1 MVSPII
7 TTAVAQPDVAAPD
20 DKSDGYSYGVVF
32 WFAAVWLVVIVAAA
46 VFGDL
51 LPLKDPNRI
60 NPADKLLPILTQGNV
75 LGTDQLGRD
84 ILARLVA
91 GARVSVFISV
101 ATVSVGI
108 FVGGLVGATVGF
120 FGGRIEKLVMVVVN
134 VMLSFPALVLLLGV
148 VAMVGSSLKVLTT
161 MFCILAVPGYIR
173 FARASALVLMQRDWV
188 QVSRMVGSKNS
199 RIVLRVLMPDVL
211 VTLITFGLLALGGVI
226 VAEGTIA
233 FLGFG
238 IPPPQA
244 TWGSMIADG
253 KNSLDES
260 LNLALVSAG
269 TMFLTI
275 LSLNLVGDGLRR
287 RYQLRDA
294 QL

>member
-1 MVSPII
+1 MASPVIATAA
-7 TTAVAQPDVAAPD
+7 TTTKGD
-20 DKSDGYSYGVVF
+20 DSGAGHNYGLVF
-32 WFAAVWLVVIVAAA
+32 WAAAVWLSMILFVAI
-46 VFGDL
+46 FGDF

-60 NPADKLLPILTQGNV
+60 NPADKLLPILTEGNI

-91 GARVSVFISV
+91 GARISVFISV

-120 FGGRIEKLVMVVVN
+120 FGGRIERLVMVVVN
-134 VMLSFPALVLLLGV
+134 IMLSFPALVLLLGV
-148 VAMVGSSLKVLTT
+148 VAMVGSSLKVLTI
-161 MFCILAVPGYIR
+161 MFCVLAVPGYIR

-188 QVSRMVGSKNS
+188 QVSRMVGSKSS

-260 LNLALVSAG
+260 LNLALVSAA

-287 RYQLRDA
+287 RHQLRDA

>member
-1 MVSPII
+1 MASPVIASAVS
-7 TTAVAQPDVAAPD
+7 TTAGDED
-20 DKSDGYSYGVVF
+20 EGGHGYGVIF
-32 WFAAVWLVVIVAAA
+32 WAAAVWLCIIVFAA

-60 NPADKLLPILTQGNV
+60 NPADKLLPILTQGNI

-91 GARVSVFISV
+91 GARISVFISV

-120 FGGRIEKLVMVVVN
+120 FGGRIEKMVMVVVN

-148 VAMVGSSLKVLTT
+148 VAMVGSSLKVLTV
-161 MFCILAVPGYIR
+161 MFCVLAVPGYIR

-188 QVSRMVGSKNS
+188 QVSRMMGSKSS

-260 LNLALVSAG
+260 LNLALVSAA

-287 RYQLRDA
+287 RHQLRDA

>member
-1 MVSPII
+1 MASAVIDAPAPVADASGDVGRHRYGPLFW
-7 TTAVAQPDVAAPD
+7 TAAAWI
-20 DKSDGYSYGVVF
+20 SLIVF
-32 WFAAVWLVVIVAAA
+32 VA
-46 VFGDL
+46 VFGDF

-60 NPADKLLPILTQGNV
+60 NPADKLLPVLTEGSV

-91 GARVSVFISV
+91 GARISVFISV
-101 ATVSVGI
+101 ATVTVGI
-108 FVGGLVGATVGF
+108 IVGGLIGTTVGF
-120 FGGRIEKLVMVVVN
+120 FGGRVERFVMVVVN
-134 VMLSFPALVLLLGV
+134 IMLSFPALVLLLGV
-148 VAMVGSSLKVLTT
+148 VAMVGSSLKVLTV
-161 MFCILAVPGYIR
+161 MFSILAVPGYTR
-173 FARASALVLMQRDWV
+173 FARASTLVLMQRDWV
-188 QVSRMVGSKNS
+188 LVSQMVGSKRR
-199 RIVLRVLMPDVL
+199 RIVLGVLMPDVL
-211 VTLITFGLLALGGVI
+211 ITLITFGLLALGGVI

-260 LNLALVSAG
+260 LHLALVAAG

-287 RYQLRDA
+287 RYQLRAA
-294 QL
+294 QI

>member
-1 MVSPII
+1 MASPVIASAVAT
-7 TTAVAQPDVAAPD
+7 TTADEA
-20 DKSDGYSYGVVF
+20 DGGHRYGVVF
-32 WFAAVWLVVIVAAA
+32 WAAAVWLCIIVFAAI
-46 VFGDL
+46 FGDL

-60 NPADKLLPILTQGNV
+60 NPADKFLPILTQGNV

-84 ILARLVA
+84 IFARLVA
-91 GARVSVFISV
+91 GARISVFISV

-108 FVGGLVGATVGF
+108 LIGGLVGATVGF
-120 FGGRIEKLVMVVVN
+120 FGGRVEKLVMVVVN

-148 VAMVGSSLKVLTT
+148 VAMVGSSLKVLTV
-161 MFCILAVPGYIR
+161 MFCVLAVPGYIR

-188 QVSRMVGSKNS
+188 QVSRMLGSKSS

-253 KNSLDES
+253 KNSLDET
-260 LNLALVSAG
+260 LNLALVSAA

-287 RYQLRDA
+287 RHQLRDA

>member
-1 MVSPII
+1 MASPVVA
-7 TTAVAQPDVAAPD
+7 TAASSTSSDGDGAAQPGFGP
-20 DKSDGYSYGVVF
+20 VF
-32 WFAAVWLVVIVAAA
+32 WAATVWLCIILFAA
-46 VFGDL
+46 VFGDV

-60 NPADKLLPILTQGNV
+60 NPADKLLPILTDGSI

-91 GARVSVFISV
+91 GARISVFISV
-101 ATVSVGI
+101 ATVTVGI
-108 FVGGLVGATVGF
+108 LVGGLVGATVGF

-148 VAMVGSSLKVLTT
+148 VAMVGSSLKVLTI
-161 MFCILAVPGYIR
+161 MFCVLAVPGYTR

-188 QVSRMVGSKNS
+188 QVSRMVGSKSS

-287 RYQLRDA
+287 RHQLRDA

>member
-1 MVSPII
+1 MASTVVS
-7 TTAVAQPDVAAPD
+7 TATKKAEASD
-20 DKSDGYSYGVVF
+20 DGTSHAYGLIF
-32 WFAAVWLVVIVAAA
+32 WAAAVWISMIVFLAI
-46 VFGDL
+46 FGDL

-60 NPADKLLPILTQGNV
+60 NPADKLLPILTEGNV

-108 FVGGLVGATVGF
+108 FVGGLIGATVGF
-120 FGGRIEKLVMVVVN
+120 FGGRLERMVMVIVN

-148 VAMVGSSLKVLTT
+148 VAMVGSSLKVLTI
-161 MFCILAVPGYIR
+161 MFCILAVPGYTR

-188 QVSRMVGSKNS
+188 VVSRMVGSKSS

-253 KNSLDES
+253 KNSLDET
-260 LNLALVSAG
+260 LNLALVAAA

-287 RYQLRDA
+287 RHQLREA

>member
-1 MVSPII
+1 MASPAVDVGIGS
-7 TTAVAQPDVAAPD
+7 TAAEPGGQPE
-20 DKSDGYSYGVVF
+20 SYGALF
-32 WFAAVWLVVIVAAA
+32 WVSLTWIVLVVLAA
-46 VFGDL
+46 VFGDF
-51 LPLKDPNRI
+51 LPLADPNRI
-60 NPADKLLPILTQGNV
+60 NPADKLLPIFTEGNI

-101 ATVSVGI
+101 ATVTFGI
-108 FVGGLVGATVGF
+108 LVGGIIGTTVGF
-120 FGGRIEKLVMVVVN
+120 FGGRAERLVMVVVN
-134 VMLSFPALVLLLGV
+134 IMLSFPALVLLLGV
-148 VAMVGSSLKVLTT
+148 VAMVGSSLRVLTI
-161 MFCILAVPGYIR
+161 MFCILAVPGYVR
-173 FARASALVLMQRDWV
+173 FARASTLVLMKRDWV
-188 QVSRMVGSKNS
+188 AVSRMIGARNG
-199 RIVLRVLMPDVL
+199 RIVVRILMPEVL

-253 KNSLDES
+253 KNALDES
-260 LNLALVSAG
+260 LNLALVSAA

-287 RYQLRDA
+287 RHQLRES

>member
-1 MVSPII
+1 MASPVIAS
-7 TTAVAQPDVAAPD
+7 AVTQDGADEDVA
-20 DKSDGYSYGVVF
+20 GHRYGPIF
-32 WFAAVWLVVIVAAA
+32 WAAAVWLVVILLAA
-46 VFGDL
+46 VFGDV

-60 NPADKLLPILTQGNV
+60 NPADKLLPILTDGSI

-91 GARVSVFISV
+91 GARISVFISV
-101 ATVSVGI
+101 ATVTVGI
-108 FVGGLVGATVGF
+108 LVGGLVGATVGF
-120 FGGRIEKLVMVVVN
+120 FGGRLEKAVMVIVN

-148 VAMVGSSLKVLTT
+148 VAMVGSSLKVLTI
-161 MFCILAVPGYIR
+161 MFCVLAIPGYTR

-188 QVSRMVGSKNS
+188 QVSRMVGSKSS
-199 RIVLRVLMPDVL
+199 RIVLKVLMPDVL

-253 KNSLDES
+253 KNALDES

-287 RYQLRDA
+287 RHQLRDA

>member
-1 MVSPII
+1 
-7 TTAVAQPDVAAPD
+7 VASTVIDAPASIVDAHGDVEGHRYGPLFWSAAAWI
-20 DKSDGYSYGVVF
+20 SMIVF
-32 WFAAVWLVVIVAAA
+32 VA
-46 VFGDL
+46 VFGDF

-60 NPADKLLPILTQGNV
+60 NPADKLLPVLTEGNV

-91 GARVSVFISV
+91 GARISVFISV
-101 ATVSVGI
+101 ATVTVGI
-108 FVGGLVGATVGF
+108 IVGGLIGTTVGF
-120 FGGRIEKLVMVVVN
+120 FGGRVERFVMVVVN
-134 VMLSFPALVLLLGV
+134 IMLSFPALVLLLGV
-148 VAMVGSSLKVLTT
+148 VAMVGSSLKVLTV
-161 MFCILAVPGYIR
+161 MFSILAVPGYTR
-173 FARASALVLMQRDWV
+173 FARASTLVLMQRDWV
-188 QVSRMVGSKNS
+188 LVSQMVGSKRR
-199 RIVLRVLMPDVL
+199 RIVLGVLMPDVL
-211 VTLITFGLLALGGVI
+211 ITLITFGLLALGGVI

-260 LNLALVSAG
+260 LHLALVAAG

-275 LSLNLVGDGLRR
+275 LSLNLLGDGLRR
-287 RYQLRDA
+287 RYQLRAA
-294 QL
+294 QI

>member
-1 MVSPII
+1 MASPVIAS
-7 TTAVAQPDVAAPD
+7 TT
-20 DKSDGYSYGVVF
+20 STGEGSESGRRYGVVF
-32 WFAAVWLVVIVAAA
+32 WAAAVWLSIILFVAI
-46 VFGDL
+46 FGDL

-60 NPADKLLPILTQGNV
+60 NPADKLLPILTDGSV

-84 ILARLVA
+84 ILARLIA
-91 GARVSVFISV
+91 GARISVFISV

-120 FGGRIEKLVMVVVN
+120 FGGRLEKLVMVVVN
-134 VMLSFPALVLLLGV
+134 IMLSFPALVLLLGV
-148 VAMVGSSLKVLTT
+148 VAMVGSSLKVLTI
-161 MFCILAVPGYIR
+161 MFCVLAVPGYIR

-188 QVSRMVGSKNS
+188 QVSRMVGSKSS

>member
-1 MVSPII
+1 MVSPVIS
-7 TTAVAQPDVAAPD
+7 TTATATKVDATKNAT
-20 DKSDGYSYGVVF
+20 GYSYGIVF
-32 WFAAVWLVVIVAAA
+32 WAAAFWVVLILVVAI
-46 VFGDL
+46 FGDL

-60 NPADKLLPILTQGNV
+60 NPADKLLPILTEGNV

-101 ATVSVGI
+101 ATVTVGI
-108 FVGGLVGATVGF
+108 LVGGLIGATVGF
-120 FGGRIEKLVMVVVN
+120 FGGRLETIVMVVVN

-148 VAMVGSSLKVLTT
+148 VAMVGSSLKVLTI
-161 MFCILAVPGYIR
+161 MFCILAVPGYTR

-188 QVSRMVGSKNS
+188 LVSKMVGSKSS

-211 VTLITFGLLALGGVI
+211 ITLITFGLLALGGVI

-260 LNLALVSAG
+260 LNLALVSAS

-287 RYQLRDA
+287 RHQLRDA

>member
-1 MVSPII
+1 MIAS
-7 TTAVAQPDVAAPD
+7 AATSTSGED
-20 DKSDGYSYGVVF
+20 AGAGRASYGPVF
-32 WFAAVWLVVIVAAA
+32 WAAAVWLSIILFAAI
-46 VFGDL
+46 FGDF

-60 NPADKLLPILTQGNV
+60 NPADKLLPVLTDGSL

-84 ILARLVA
+84 VLARLVA
-91 GARVSVFISV
+91 GARISVFISV

-148 VAMVGSSLKVLTT
+148 VAMVGSSLKVLTI
-161 MFCILAVPGYIR
+161 MFCVLAVPGYVR

-188 QVSRMVGSKNS
+188 QVSRMVGSKSS

-287 RYQLRDA
+287 RHQLRDA

>member
-1 MVSPII
+1 MASPVI
-7 TTAVAQPDVAAPD
+7 ASAATSATD
-20 DKSDGYSYGVVF
+20 ATSDAGRGYGVTF
-32 WFAAVWLVVIVAAA
+32 WAAAAWLSVIVFAA

-60 NPADKLLPILTQGNV
+60 NPADKLLPILTDGSI

-91 GARVSVFISV
+91 GARISVFISV

-108 FVGGLVGATVGF
+108 LVGGLVGATVGF
-120 FGGRIEKLVMVVVN
+120 FGGRLEKLVMVVVN
-134 VMLSFPALVLLLGV
+134 IMLSFPALVLLLGV
-148 VAMVGSSLKVLTT
+148 VAMVGSSLKVLTVI
-161 MFCILAVPGYIR
+161 FCVLAVPGYIR

-188 QVSRMVGSKNS
+188 QVSRMVGSKSS

-287 RYQLRDA
+287 RHQLRDA

>member
-1 MVSPII
+1 MASPVIASAVS
-7 TTAVAQPDVAAPD
+7 TTSGD
-20 DKSDGYSYGVVF
+20 DEEAKQGYGVIF
-32 WFAAVWLVVIVAAA
+32 WVAAVWLCIIVFAAI
-46 VFGDL
+46 FGDL

-60 NPADKLLPILTQGNV
+60 NPADKLLPALTQGNI

-91 GARVSVFISV
+91 GARISVFISV

-120 FGGRIEKLVMVVVN
+120 FGGRLEKLVMVVVN

-148 VAMVGSSLKVLTT
+148 VAMVGSSLKVLTV
-161 MFCILAVPGYIR
+161 MFCVLAIPGYIR

-188 QVSRMVGSKNS
+188 QVSRMMGSKSS

-260 LNLALVSAG
+260 LNLALVSAA

-287 RYQLRDA
+287 RHQLRDA

>member
-1 MVSPII
+1 
-7 TTAVAQPDVAAPD
+7 
-20 DKSDGYSYGVVF
+20 
-32 WFAAVWLVVIVAAA
+32 
-46 VFGDL
+46 
-51 LPLKDPNRI
+51 
-60 NPADKLLPILTQGNV
+60 
-75 LGTDQLGRD
+75 
-84 ILARLVA
+84 
-91 GARVSVFISV
+91 
-101 ATVSVGI
+101 
-108 FVGGLVGATVGF
+108 
-120 FGGRIEKLVMVVVN
+120 
-134 VMLSFPALVLLLGV
+134 
-148 VAMVGSSLKVLTT
+148 
-161 MFCILAVPGYIR
+161 VPGYVR

-188 QVSRMVGSKNS
+188 QVSRMVGSKSS

-287 RYQLRDA
+287 RHQLRDA

>member
-1 MVSPII
+1 MIA
-7 TTAVAQPDVAAPD
+7 TAVTRADSKDGAASHTYGPIFWAATAWITMIVFVA
-20 DKSDGYSYGVVF
+20 
-32 WFAAVWLVVIVAAA
+32 I
-46 VFGDL
+46 FGDL

-60 NPADKLLPILTQGNV
+60 NPADKLLPLFSQGNV

-108 FVGGLVGATVGF
+108 LVGGLVGATVGF
-120 FGGRIEKLVMVVVN
+120 FGGRLERIVMVVVN
-134 VMLSFPALVLLLGV
+134 IMLSFPALVLLLGV
-148 VAMVGSSLKVLTT
+148 VAMVGSSLKVLTI
-161 MFCILAVPGYIR
+161 MFCVLAVPGYTR

-188 QVSRMVGSKNS
+188 VVSRMVGSKSS

-253 KNSLDES
+253 KNSLDET
-260 LNLALVSAG
+260 LNLALVAAA

-287 RYQLRDA
+287 RHQLREA

>member
-1 MVSPII
+1 VIAS
-7 TTAVAQPDVAAPD
+7 AATSTSGAD
-20 DKSDGYSYGVVF
+20 AGAGSASYGPVF
-32 WFAAVWLVVIVAAA
+32 WAAAVWLSIILFAAI
-46 VFGDL
+46 FGDF

-60 NPADKLLPILTQGNV
+60 NPADKLLPVLTDGSL

-84 ILARLVA
+84 VLARLVA
-91 GARVSVFISV
+91 GARISVFISV

-148 VAMVGSSLKVLTT
+148 VAMVGSSLKVLTI
-161 MFCILAVPGYIR
+161 MFCVLAVPGYVR

-188 QVSRMVGSKNS
+188 QVSRMVGSKSS

-287 RYQLRDA
+287 RHQLRDA